1 LLYFDEV
8 FGYLPPVAKP
18 PSKAPMLR
26 LLKTARAFGIGLLL
40 ATQNPVDLDYKGLS
54 NAGTWFVGRL
64 QTERDK
70 ARLLDG
76 LESATAGQGGF
87 KRSQADNLIS
97 ALGKRAF
104 LLHNVHEKAP
114 QVFQTRWAMA
124 YLKGPITRMQLKEL
138 NDLVGA
144 EVAEAVARAPAE
156 EAAIPAA
163 ATPVAAGRP
172 AEVLSTVR
180 PAVPS
185 GIDELFLPNNR
196 TLAQALKAAGMQSSG
211 VGEAQIHY
219 RPALLAQAVVR
230 YLDRKINLDHEQ
242 MVTALVVE
250 PDERGIVRW
259 EEDLAE
265 AVDSRSLDRDPAPSA
280 SFADLEAPLS
290 SAADVKRMRK
300 DFLDYA
306 YYSAELSLP
315 SNPTLKLVASPGT
328 SAEEFSAQCERA
340 AKEAHTAEADKLKAK
355 YEKKIKTIETKLARE
370 ERELAEDQAELSG
383 RKMEELAT
391 HAENV
396 LGLFT
401 GSRSRRRVSSSL
413 TKRRLTSKAKADV
426 EESQEAIEA
435 FKLEL
440 EELEDQLRDE
450 LDELDDRWDAA
461 AQQVEQT
468 VVKPYKK
475 DILADLFGVA
485 WFPYWRF
492 QVGGKAIELAAYASQ
507 ET

>member
-1 LLYFDEV
+1 
-8 FGYLPPVAKP
+8 
-18 PSKAPMLR
+18 
-26 LLKTARAFGIGLLL
+26 
-40 ATQNPVDLDYKGLS
+40 
-54 NAGTWFVGRL
+54 
-64 QTERDK
+64 
-70 ARLLDG
+70 
-76 LESATAGQGGF
+76 
-87 KRSQADNLIS
+87 
-97 ALGKRAF
+97 
-104 LLHNVHEKAP
+104 
-114 QVFQTRWAMA
+114 
-124 YLKGPITRMQLKEL
+124 
-138 NDLVGA
+138 
-144 EVAEAVARAPAE
+144 
-156 EAAIPAA
+156 
-163 ATPVAAGRP
+163 
-172 AEVLSTVR
+172 
-180 PAVPS
+180 
-185 GIDELFLPNNR
+185 
-196 TLAQALKAAGMQSSG
+196 MQSSG

-265 AVDSRSLDRDPAPSA
+265 PVDSKSLDRDAAPNS
-280 SFADLEAPLS
+280 SFGDLEAPLS